1 MIDRLRFLITASCLG
16 VVACTSSD
24 ERCAPGAICG
34 PPISGY
40 AVVDGTLLNATGSGV
55 GFKQVYINCPI
66 AGVYGDRTDN
76 AGAFHV
82 ELAYAS
88 SRGAPPPESDGM
100 FRLVCRIATTGLS
113 VNDTATVPF
122 APTFAG
128 VSPLV
133 LTLREGP

>member
-1 MIDRLRFLITASCLG
+1 MIDRLPLLITPFCLG
-16 VVACTSSD
+16 VLACSPSD

-40 AVVDGTLLNATGSGV
+40 AVVDGTLLNATGSRV
-55 GFKQVYINCPI
+55 GFKQVYVNCPI
-66 AGVYGDRTDN
+66 AGVYGDRTDQ

-88 SRGAPPPESDGM
+88 SRGAPPLEPDGM
-100 FRLVCRIATTGLS
+100 FRLVCRITTTGLT

-122 APTFAG
+122 ASTFAA
-128 VSPLV
+128 VSPRV
-133 LTLREGP
+133 LTLREAP